1 MFGSTALSPSVWLI
15 GAGPGDPELLTLK
28 AVRVLGQA
36 DVVLVDDLVNPQVLD
51 YCPQAR
57 LVYVGKRG
65 GCRSTP
71 QEFIQRLMLRYARQG
86 LRVARLKGG
95 DPCIFGRGGEEAQ
108 WLSDH
113 GVGCEIINGITAGLA
128 AATACGIPLTQRGMA
143 QGVTL
148 ITAHSQDGATPDWTG
163 LAKSGTTLVVYMG
176 VAKLHDMSSQLLAAG
191 MAPDM
196 PVAMIERASLAD
208 QRECR
213 STLASMAEDAAAFQ
227 LRSPAV
233 LVIGQ
238 VAACQV
244 LEVAGAVGV
253 AYPAEAADLAT
264 PTLPFVQPRF
274 PLPSAE
280 PLLRRSA

>member
-1 MFGSTALSPSVWLI
+1 MIPSVCLI

-28 AVRVLGQA
+28 AVKALGRA

-71 QEFIQRLMLRYARQG
+71 QAFIQRLMLRYARQG

-108 WLSDH
+108 WLSEH
-113 GVGCEIINGITAGLA
+113 GVACEIINGITAGLA
-128 AATACGIPLTQRGMA
+128 AATASGIPLTQRGLA

-148 ITAHSQDGATPDWTG
+148 ITAHAQNGETPDWSG
-163 LAKSGTTLVVYMG
+163 LARSGTTLVVYMG
-176 VAKLHDMSSQLLAAG
+176 VAKVQDISTQLLAAG
-191 MAPDM
+191 MDGNM

-213 STLASMAEDAAAFQ
+213 STLAGMMRDAGAFGLQ
-227 LRSPAV
+227 SPAV
-233 LVIGQ
+233 LVIGK

-244 LEVAGAVGV
+244 LGAM
-253 AYPAEAADLAT
+253 AAEMPMPMPPPPAQL
-264 PTLPFVQPRF
+264 
-274 PLPSAE
+274 
-280 PLLRRSA
+280 RSA